1 MSKLDA
7 PSVVRYNLDMDE
19 IKHREQV
26 DLIRE
31 VFYYQ
36 SRFDGK
42 TIVLKIDYPI
52 LNAPHFPQML
62 KDLAMLRST
71 GIEIILVP
79 GAKEWID
86 AVLKEYDTE
95 SEYVNGVRIATQDS
109 IPFIRMAAF
118 DVANRLMTLLTAFQA
133 NAVIG
138 NFTRA
143 RGLGVV
149 NGVDFQN
156 SGKVEKI
163 LTQPLQQILDQGMIP
178 IFPCIGWNAAGKP
191 YNLASDEIAL
201 AVAEALKAEKLF
213 FVTDSDGFMDSRFE
227 LPQGLVKNSDGR
239 VARLSLEEADEVLA
253 LNAGRPDPDLK
264 YLELALRACRQGTER
279 AHVVD
284 GRMEGAILREIFSN
298 LGVGTMVYGSEYE
311 SVRPMKTTDISDVLR
326 LMQPLM
332 EEGILI
338 QRTEDDLV
346 SNQADFVVYEIDG
359 VVHACGAL
367 HEYGAGQAEIAAIAT
382 NPVYAHL
389 SMGRKILSYL
399 VEKASK
405 LGLKRVFVLT
415 TRTLDWFEQ
424 MGFVEAPL
432 ESLPQKKKQS
442 YNHAR
447 KSRIFA
453 LDLADR
459 KTIKS

>member
-1 MSKLDA
+1 
-7 PSVVRYNLDMDE
+7 MDE
-19 IKHREQV
+19 IKHQEQV

-52 LNAPHFPQML
+52 LNVPHFSQLL
-62 KDLAMLRST
+62 KDLAMLRAT

-79 GAKEWID
+79 GAREWID
-86 AVLKEYDTE
+86 AVLKEYDIE

-138 NFTRA
+138 NFIRA
-143 RGLGVV
+143 RAIGVV
-149 NGVDFQN
+149 DGIDFQH

-163 LTQPLQQILDQGMIP
+163 LKEPLQQILNQGMIP
-178 IFPCIGWNAAGKP
+178 IFPCIGWSAVGKP
-191 YNLASDEIAL
+191 YNLSSDEIAL
-201 AVAEALKAEKLF
+201 AVAEALQAEKLF
-213 FVTDSDGFMDSRFE
+213 FVTSSDGFMEPRFK
-227 LPQGLVKNSDGR
+227 LPPGLVKNSDGR
-239 VARLSLEEADEVLA
+239 VARLSLDEAQEVLN
-253 LNAGRPDPDLK
+253 LNAGNPDPDLT
-264 YLELALRACRQGTER
+264 YLDYALTACRRGTER
-279 AHVVD
+279 AHIVD

-298 LGVGTMVYGSEYE
+298 LGIGTMVYGNDYE
-311 SVRPMKTTDISDVLR
+311 SIRPMKADDIGDVLR

-332 EEGILI
+332 QEGILI
-338 QRTEDDLV
+338 NRTEDDLMAG
-346 SNQADFVVYEIDG
+346 QGDFVVYSIDD
-359 VVHACGAL
+359 VVHACGSL
-367 HEYGAGQAEIAAIAT
+367 HDYGDGQGEIAAIAT

-399 VEKASK
+399 VEKAARI
-405 LGLKRVFVLT
+405 GMTRVFALT
-415 TRTLDWFEQ
+415 TRTVDWFEQ
-424 MGFVEAPL
+424 MGFVEASL
-432 ESLPQKKKQS
+432 DSLPAKKRDS

-453 LDLADR
+453 LELKNR
-459 KTIKS
+459 RPIKS

>member
-1 MSKLDA
+1 
-7 PSVVRYNLDMDE
+7 MDE

-36 SRFDGK
+36 NRFDGK

-52 LNAPHFPQML
+52 LNASHFPQLL
-62 KDLAMLRST
+62 KDMAMLRAT

-79 GAKEWID
+79 GAREWID
-86 AVLKEYDTE
+86 AVLKEYDIE
-95 SEYVNGVRIATQDS
+95 SEYVNGVRIATPES

-143 RGLGVV
+143 RGIGVV
-149 NGVDFQN
+149 DGIDFQN
-156 SGKVEKI
+156 SGRVEKI
-163 LTQPLQQILDQGMIP
+163 LKEPLQQILNQGMIP

-191 YNLASDEIAL
+191 YNLSSDEIAL
-201 AVAEALKAEKLF
+201 AVAESLQAEKLF
-213 FVTDSDGFMDSRFE
+213 FVTDSDGFMDTRFK
-227 LPQGLVKNSDGR
+227 LPPGLVKNSDGR
-239 VARLSLEEADEVLA
+239 VARLSLEEAEEVLN
-253 LNAGRPDPDLK
+253 LNAGNPDPDLT
-264 YLELALRACRQGTER
+264 YLAMALSACRKGTER

-298 LGVGTMVYGSEYE
+298 LGIGTMVYGNDYE
-311 SVRPMKTTDISDVLR
+311 SIRPMRTEDIGDVLR

-332 EEGILI
+332 EEGILVK
-338 QRTEDDLV
+338 RTEDDLMARH
-346 SNQADFVVYEIDG
+346 SDYVVYSIDD

-367 HEYGAGQAEIAAIAT
+367 HDYGEGQGEIAAIAT
-382 NPVYAHL
+382 NPVYRHL
-389 SMGRKILSYL
+389 SMGRKIVSYL
-399 VEKASK
+399 VEKAAK
-405 LGLKRVFVLT
+405 IGMTRVFALT
-415 TRTLDWFEQ
+415 TRTVDWFEQ
-424 MGFVEAPL
+424 LGFVEADL
-432 ESLPQKKKQS
+432 ESLPAKKRET

-453 LDLADR
+453 LELKDR
-459 KTIKS
+459 KAIKS

>member
-1 MSKLDA
+1 
-7 PSVVRYNLDMDE
+7 MDE

-36 SRFDGK
+36 NRFAGK

-52 LNAPHFPQML
+52 LNAPHFPQLL

-79 GAKEWID
+79 GAREWID
-86 AVLKEYDTE
+86 AVLKEYDIE
-95 SEYVNGVRIATQDS
+95 SEYRQGVRVATTDS

-138 NFTRA
+138 NFVRA
-143 RGLGVV
+143 RGIGVV
-149 NGVDFQN
+149 DGIDFQN
-156 SGKVEKI
+156 AGRVEKI
-163 LTQPLQQILDQGMIP
+163 LKEPLQQILDQGMIP

-191 YNLASDEIAL
+191 YNLASNDIAL
-201 AVAEALKAEKLF
+201 AVAEALQAEKLF
-213 FVTDSDGFMDSRFE
+213 FVTDSDGFVDTRFV
-227 LPQGLVKNSDGR
+227 LPPGLVKNSDGC
-239 VARLSLEEADEVLA
+239 VARLSLEEAQEVLN
-253 LNAGRPDPDLK
+253 LNEGNQDPDLK
-264 YLELALRACRQGTER
+264 YLALALTACRKGTER
-279 AHVVD
+279 AHLVD

-298 LGVGTMVYGSEYE
+298 LGVGTMVYGNDYE
-311 SVRPMKTTDISDVLR
+311 SIRPMKTDDIGDVLR
-326 LMQPLM
+326 LMQPLI

-338 QRTEDDLV
+338 KRTEDDLMAG
-346 SNQADFVVYEIDG
+346 QGDFVVYSIDD
-359 VVHACGAL
+359 VVHACGSL
-367 HEYGAGQAEIAAIAT
+367 HDYGDGQGEIAAIAT

-399 VEKASK
+399 VDKAAK
-405 LGLKRVFVLT
+405 IGMARVFALT
-415 TRTLDWFEQ
+415 TRTVDWFEQ
-424 MGFVEAPL
+424 MGFVEASL
-432 ESLPQKKKQS
+432 ESLPARKRDA

-453 LDLADR
+453 LELKDR
-459 KTIKS
+459 RPIKS

>member
-1 MSKLDA
+1 
-7 PSVVRYNLDMDE
+7 MDE

-42 TIVLKIDYPI
+42 TIVLKIDEPI
-52 LNAPHFPQML
+52 LQEPHFPQFM
-62 KDLAMLRST
+62 KDLAMLRAT

-79 GAKEWID
+79 GAKQWID
-86 AVLKEYDTE
+86 SVLKEYDIVTDYHE
-95 SEYVNGVRIATQDS
+95 GKRVATAEA

-138 NFTRA
+138 NFIRA

-149 NGVDFQN
+149 DGHDFEHT
-156 SGKVEKI
+156 GRVEKI
-163 LTQPLQQILDQGMIP
+163 LTEPLQKVLDQGMIP

-191 YNLASDEIAL
+191 YNLSSDEIAL
-201 AVAEALKAEKLF
+201 AVAEALQAEKLF
-213 FVTDSDGFMDSRFE
+213 FVNDSDGFMDTRFK
-227 LPQGLVKNSDGR
+227 LPDGLVKNSDGR
-239 VARLSLEEADEVLA
+239 VARLSLEEAQTVLD
-253 LNAGRPDPDLK
+253 LNAGSSDPDLK

-284 GRMEGAILREIFSN
+284 GRLEGAILREIFSN
-298 LGVGTMVYGSEYE
+298 LGIGTMVYGNDYE
-311 SVRPMKTTDISDVLR
+311 SIRPMRATDISDVLR

-338 QRTEDDLV
+338 RRSEEELLGQ
-346 SNQADFVVYEIDG
+346 QADYVVYEIDG

-367 HEYGAGQAEIAAIAT
+367 HAYEGNQGEVAAIAT
-382 NPVYAHL
+382 NPNYAHL
-389 SMGRKILSYL
+389 SMGRKILSFL
-399 VEKASK
+399 VDKARRA
-405 LGLKRVFVLT
+405 GWARVFVLT
-415 TRTLDWFEQ
+415 TRTVDWFEQ
-424 MGFVEAPL
+424 LGFVEAPL
-432 ESLPQKKKQS
+432 ESLPEKKRAT

-447 KSRIFA
+447 KSRIFS
-453 LDLADR
+453 LNLGPVPG
-459 KTIKS
+459 IKS

>member
-1 MSKLDA
+1 
-7 PSVVRYNLDMDE
+7 MDE

-36 SRFDGK
+36 SRFDGR

-52 LNAPHFPQML
+52 LNAPHFPQLL
-62 KDLAMLRST
+62 KDLAMLRAT

-79 GAKEWID
+79 GAREWID

-95 SEYVNGVRIATQDS
+95 SQYVGGIRIATQDS

-143 RGLGVV
+143 RGIGVV
-149 NGVDFQN
+149 DGVDFQN
-156 SGKVEKI
+156 SGHVEKI
-163 LTQPLQQILDQGMIP
+163 LTEPLQQILDQGMIP

-201 AVAEALKAEKLF
+201 AVAEALQAEKLF
-213 FVTDSDGFMDSRFE
+213 FVTDSDGFMDTRFL
-227 LPQGLVKNSDGR
+227 LPPGLVKNSDGR
-239 VARLSLEEADEVLA
+239 VARLSLEEAQEVLN
-253 LNAGRPDPDLK
+253 LNAGNPDSDLK
-264 YLELALRACRQGTER
+264 YLELALTACRKGTER

-298 LGVGTMVYGSEYE
+298 LGIGTMVYGNDYE
-311 SVRPMKTTDISDVLR
+311 SIRPMKADDIGDVLR
-326 LMQPLM
+326 LMQPLIK
-332 EEGILI
+332 EGILI
-338 QRTEDDLV
+338 KRTEDDLM
-346 SNQADFVVYEIDG
+346 NRQGDFVVYSIDE

-367 HEYGAGQAEIAAIAT
+367 HDYGEGQGEIAAIAT
-382 NPVYAHL
+382 NPVYSHL

-399 VEKASK
+399 VEKAAK
-405 LGLKRVFVLT
+405 AGMTRVFALT
-415 TRTLDWFEQ
+415 TKTVDWFEQ
-424 MGFVEAPL
+424 LGFVEAEL
-432 ESLPQKKKQS
+432 ESLPARKRDT

-453 LDLADR
+453 LELKDR
-459 KTIKS
+459 KPIKS

>member
-1 MSKLDA
+1 
-7 PSVVRYNLDMDE
+7 MDE

-36 SRFDGK
+36 NRFAGK

-52 LNAPHFPQML
+52 LNAPHFPQLL
-62 KDLAMLRST
+62 KDLAMLRAT

-79 GAKEWID
+79 GAREWID
-86 AVLKEYDTE
+86 AVLKEYDIE
-95 SEYVNGVRIATQDS
+95 SEYADGVRVATQDS

-138 NFTRA
+138 NFIRA
-143 RGLGVV
+143 RGVGVV
-149 NGVDFQN
+149 DGMDFEN
-156 SGKVEKI
+156 SGRVEKI
-163 LTQPLQQILDQGMIP
+163 LKEPLQQLLDQGMIP

-201 AVAEALKAEKLF
+201 AVAEALQAEKLF
-213 FVTDSDGFMDSRFE
+213 FVTDSDGFMESRFQ
-227 LPQGLVKNSDGR
+227 LPPGLVKNSDGR
-239 VARLSLEEADEVLA
+239 VARLSLEEAEEVLN
-253 LNAGRPDPDLK
+253 LNAGNPDPDLK
-264 YLELALRACRQGTER
+264 YLAFSLAACRKGVER

-284 GRMEGAILREIFSN
+284 GRLEGAILREIFSN
-298 LGVGTMVYGSEYE
+298 LGIGTMVYGNEYE
-311 SVRPMKTTDISDVLR
+311 SIRPMKTDDIGDVLR

-332 EEGILI
+332 KEGILI
-338 QRTEDDLV
+338 NRTEDDLMA
-346 SNQADFVVYEIDG
+346 QQGDFVVYSIDD

-367 HEYGAGQAEIAAIAT
+367 HDYGEGQAEIAAIAT
-382 NPVYAHL
+382 DPTYSHL

-399 VEKASK
+399 VEKAAR
-405 LGLKRVFVLT
+405 LGMTRVFALT
-415 TRTLDWFEQ
+415 TRTVDWFEQ
-424 MGFVEAPL
+424 LGFVEIPL
-432 ESLPQKKKQS
+432 DSLPARKRDS

-453 LDLADR
+453 LELKDL
-459 KTIKS
+459 KPIKS

>member
-1 MSKLDA
+1 
-7 PSVVRYNLDMDE
+7 MDE

-52 LNAPHFPQML
+52 LNAPHFPQLM
-62 KDLAMLRST
+62 KDLAMLRAT

-86 AVLKEYDTE
+86 SVLLEYDTE
-95 SEYVNGVRIATQDS
+95 SEYHNGVRIATADS

-143 RGLGVV
+143 RGIGVV
-149 NGVDFQN
+149 DGIDFQN
-156 SGKVEKI
+156 TGNVEKI
-163 LTQPLQQILDQGMIP
+163 LVQPLQQILDQGMIP

-191 YNLASDEIAL
+191 YNLSSDEIAL

-213 FVTDSDGFMDSRFE
+213 FVTDSDGFMDSRFT
-227 LPQGLVKNSDGR
+227 LPAGLVKNSDGR
-239 VARLSLEEADEVLA
+239 VARLSLEEAQEVLN
-253 LNAGRPDPDLK
+253 LNAGNPDSDLK
-264 YLELALRACRQGTER
+264 YLELALKACRQGTER

-298 LGVGTMVYGSEYE
+298 LGVGTMVYGNDYE
-311 SVRPMKTTDISDVLR
+311 SIRPMKTTDIGDVLR

-338 QRTEDDLV
+338 RRTEDDLMGQ
-346 SNQADFVVYEIDG
+346 QADYAVYEIDG

-367 HEYGAGQAEIAAIAT
+367 HEYGGGQAEIAAIAT
-382 NPVYAHL
+382 NPTYSHL

-399 VEKASK
+399 VEKAVRA
-405 LGLKRVFVLT
+405 GLTRVFVLT
-415 TRTLDWFEQ
+415 TRTVDWFEQ
-424 MGFVEAPL
+424 LGFVEATL
-432 ESLPQKKKQS
+432 DSLPEKKQRA

-453 LDLADR
+453 LELAQR

>member
-1 MSKLDA
+1 
-7 PSVVRYNLDMDE
+7 MDE

-36 SRFDGK
+36 NRFAGK

-52 LNAPHFPQML
+52 LNAPHFPQLL
-62 KDLAMLRST
+62 KDMAMLSAT
-71 GIEIILVP
+71 GIEVILVP
-79 GAKEWID
+79 GSREWID

-95 SEYVNGVRIATQDS
+95 SEYVNGIRLATEDS

-143 RGLGVV
+143 RGIGVV
-149 NGVDFQN
+149 DGIDFEN

-163 LTQPLQQILDQGMIP
+163 LTEPLQQILNQGMIP

-191 YNLASDEIAL
+191 YNLSSDEIAL
-201 AVAEALKAEKLF
+201 AVAEALQAEKLF
-213 FVTDSDGFMDSRFE
+213 FVTDSDGFMEPRFK
-227 LPQGLVKNSDGR
+227 LPPGLVKNSDGR
-239 VARLSLEEADEVLA
+239 VARLSLDEAQEVLN
-253 LNAGRPDPDLK
+253 LNAGSPDPDLK
-264 YLELALRACRQGTER
+264 YLDYALTACRKGTER

-298 LGVGTMVYGSEYE
+298 LGIGTMVYANDYE
-311 SVRPMKTTDISDVLR
+311 SIRTMKVDDIGDVLR
-326 LMQPLM
+326 LMRPLM
-332 EEGILI
+332 EDGVLV
-338 QRTEDDLV
+338 QRTESDLMNRLSDYAVYSIDD
-346 SNQADFVVYEIDG
+346 

-367 HEYGAGQAEIAAIAT
+367 HDYGDGQGEIAAIAT
-382 NPVYAHL
+382 NPVYSHL

-399 VEKASK
+399 IEKAVRS
-405 LGLKRVFVLT
+405 GMTRVFALT
-415 TRTLDWFEQ
+415 TRTVDWFEQ
-424 MGFVEAPL
+424 VGFVEADL
-432 ESLPQKKKQS
+432 QTLPAQKRET
-442 YNHAR
+442 YDHAR

-453 LDLADR
+453 LDLKDR
-459 KTIKS
+459 KPIKS